1 MAGKRDLKKDINSLL
16 GDVIEEC
23 YSQLLEH
30 PGIKEEDIEKI
41 IDDAADLADDLIF
54 RVNNIRH
61 IEKKADVKKHFEKI
75 KADLEDKSVEFI
87 ERLNKLSK

>member
-23 YSQLLEH
+23 YSQMLEH
-30 PGIKEEDIEKI
+30 PGIKEDDIEKI

-54 RVNNIRH
+54 RVNNFRH
-61 IEKKADVKKHFEKI
+61 IEKKSDVKKHFEKI
-75 KADLEDKSVEFI
+75 KSDLEDKSVEFI